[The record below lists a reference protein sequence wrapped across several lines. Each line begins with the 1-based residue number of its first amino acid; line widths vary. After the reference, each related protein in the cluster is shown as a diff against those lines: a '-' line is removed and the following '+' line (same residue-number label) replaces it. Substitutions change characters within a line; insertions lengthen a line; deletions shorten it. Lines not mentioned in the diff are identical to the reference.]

1 MYAHCVHWSVWQI
14 EHAYVASSTHVQLSS
29 VTQKKR
35 KKKLHVDSRLE
46 ENRQR
51 RKENDVHA

>member
-1 MYAHCVHWSVWQI
+1 MHTV
-14 EHAYVASSTHVQLSS
+14 STGPYGELNMRMWHRQHMFNFSY
-29 VTQKKR
+29 